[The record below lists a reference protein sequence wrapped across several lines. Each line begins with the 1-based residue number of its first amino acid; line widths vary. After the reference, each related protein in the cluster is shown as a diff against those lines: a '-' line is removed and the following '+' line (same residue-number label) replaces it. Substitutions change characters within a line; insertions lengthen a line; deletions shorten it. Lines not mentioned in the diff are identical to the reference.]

1 MIWQY
6 ASRVVSPATT
16 NNAGNA
22 TPRRNM
28 AWHGHVQI
36 SDTRGKMSDGRI
48 ELLGQK
54 I

>member
-1 MIWQY
+1 MRWQY

-36 SDTRGKMSDGRI
+36 SVTRKRMFNGRI

-54 I
+54 V